1 MCAHIYICS
10 MKCQNGGVQ
19 VIKKCKFKT
28 VVVNIRESNRNKVT
42 SEQEVFVA
50 KESWEEKKGVCR
62 AQGLV
67 EKVAAKAVESES
79 EK

>member
-1 MCAHIYICS
+1 M
-10 MKCQNGGVQ
+10 
-19 VIKKCKFKT
+19 
-28 VVVNIRESNRNKVT
+28 T

-62 AQGLV
+62 AQGPV

>member
-1 MCAHIYICS
+1 M
-10 MKCQNGGVQ
+10 
-19 VIKKCKFKT
+19 
-28 VVVNIRESNRNKVT
+28 T